1 MKLSNNN
8 RIRATTMDNDT
19 LLEKLNE
26 INISLAEIKK
36 ELKFNNTQMEYDRAR
51 ITKLEKSIYGNGNIG
66 IRTQVFVLWGAFI
79 IIGTLLLRIF
89 K

>member
-1 MKLSNNN
+1 
-8 RIRATTMDNDT
+8 MDNDT